1 MRIVGDRRSYSSPF
15 ETEVFNKAYG
25 RSFLL
30 RALNNSDLQ
39 DLVRRIGQHLPIPD
53 RQASRFT
60 TCNQL
65 AVFGHDHLLNRAV
78 REKPE
83 IFWRNRAGDKVID
96 TAWRHP
102 VKENFSICENFLP
115 VDPGLFALHG
125 AELPR
130 SEER

>member
-15 ETEVFNKAYG
+15 ETEGFNKAYG
-25 RSFLL
+25 RSFFLI
-30 RALNNSDLQ
+30 AVNNSNLQ
-39 DLVRRIGQHLPIPD
+39 DIILRIGQHLPIPD

-83 IFWRNRAGDKVID
+83 IFWRKRDGDKVINTD
-96 TAWRHP
+96 RRNP
-102 VKENFSICENFLP
+102 DKENLSN
-115 VDPGLFALHG
+115 
-125 AELPR
+125 
-130 SEER
+130 